1 VVRRILG
8 GTDKAVIAR
17 EESAYANRLST
28 TRTSGEIQLFG
39 DYK

>member
-1 VVRRILG
+1 MIRRILG
-8 GTDKAVIAR
+8 GSDKAVIAK

-28 TRTSGEIQLFG
+28 TKTSGEIQLFG